1 MRSFLNLWNYPAG
14 RPLVSDDI
22 TEFHAARLLLLLA
35 FCGANGHIDGLTKL
49 AKLDFFV
56 RYPQFFNRVCSF
68 LGQPAR
74 SFTEIIE
81 SRMIRYR
88 YGPWDKRYYDLLSY
102 LRSKDLILVVK
113 DKKGAF
119 RFQLTE
125 SGKETATKIAEKSDF
140 TSMIEQMKKVKKTLG
155 AKSGS
160 ALKKLIYEVF
170 EEEVAQKP
178 LDEVI

>member
-1 MRSFLNLWNYPAG
+1 MRSILNLWNYPAG
-14 RPLVSDDI
+14 RPVVSDDI

-35 FCGANGHIDGLTKL
+35 FCGTKGHIDGLTKL

-56 RYPQFFNRVCSF
+56 RYPQFFDRVSA
-68 LGQPAR
+68 LTDQATK
-74 SFTEIIE
+74 SSTEVIE

-88 YGPWDKRYYDLLSY
+88 YGPWDKRYYDILSY
-102 LRSKDLILVVK
+102 LKSKDLISVVK
-113 DKKGAF
+113 DKRGPF

-125 SGKETATKIAEKSDF
+125 FGQKTAQEIADETDF
-140 TSMIEQMKKVKKTLG
+140 ISLVEQMKKVKKILG

-160 ALKKLIYEVF
+160 ALKKLIYDMF
-170 EEEVAQKP
+170 EKEVAQKP

>member
-1 MRSFLNLWNYPAG
+1 MRSILNLWDYPAG

-22 TEFHAARLLLLLA
+22 TEFHAARLLLLLE

-56 RYPQFFNRVCSF
+56 RYPDFFNRVSSF
-68 LGQPAR
+68 IGQTTR
-74 SFTEIIE
+74 SSTEHIE
-81 SRMIRYR
+81 SKMIRYR
-88 YGPWDKRYYDLLSY
+88 YGPWDKRYYDILSY
-102 LRSKDLILVVK
+102 LRSKDLILVLK
-113 DKKGAF
+113 SRNGAF

-125 SGKETATKIAEKSDF
+125 TGKKIASEIGGQTEF
-140 TSMIEQMKKVKKTLG
+140 TLLIEQMNNVKKTLG
-155 AKSGS
+155 TKSGS

-170 EEEVAQKP
+170 QDEVTQKP

>member
-1 MRSFLNLWNYPAG
+1 MRSILNLWDYPAG
-14 RPLVSDDI
+14 RSLVSDDI
-22 TEFHAARLLLLLA
+22 TEFHAVRLLLLLA

-56 RYPQFFNRVCSF
+56 RYPQFFNKVSSYV
-68 LGQPAR
+68 GQVIQ
-74 SFTEIIE
+74 SSTVVVE
-81 SRMIRYR
+81 SKMIRYR
-88 YGPWDKRYYDLLSY
+88 YGPWDKRYYDILSY
-102 LRSKDLILVVK
+102 LRSKDLIAVEK

-125 SGKETATKIAEKSDF
+125 SGIKTVTEIAELSEFNSLID
-140 TSMIEQMKKVKKTLG
+140 QMKKVKKFLG

-160 ALKKLIYEVF
+160 ALKNLIYEVF
-170 EEEVAQKP
+170 EEEVAQRP

>member
-1 MRSFLNLWNYPAG
+1 MRSILNLWNYPAG

-22 TEFHAARLLLLLA
+22 TEFHAARLLLLLS

-56 RYPQFFNRVCSF
+56 RYPQFFDRVSNF
-68 LGQPAR
+68 IGQAAR
-74 SFTEIIE
+74 SSTDLIE
-81 SRMIRYR
+81 SKMIRYR
-88 YGPWDKRYYDLLSY
+88 YGPWDKRYYDILSY
-102 LRSKDLILVVK
+102 LRSKDLILVIK
-113 DKKGAF
+113 DKRGTF

-125 SGKETATKIAEKSDF
+125 SGNVTATEIAAETEFNSL
-140 TSMIEQMKKVKKTLG
+140 IEQMKKVKKTLG
-155 AKSGS
+155 KKSGS

>member
-125 SGKETATKIAEKSDF
+125 SGKETATKIAEKSGFHFYDRAN
-140 TSMIEQMKKVKKTLG
+140 EKGEKNLGGKKRISIKKTNL
-155 AKSGS
+155 
-160 ALKKLIYEVF
+160 
-170 EEEVAQKP
+170 
-178 LDEVI
+178 

>member
-1 MRSFLNLWNYPAG
+1 MRSILNLWNYPAG

-35 FCGANGHIDGLTKL
+35 YCGANGHIDGLTKL

-56 RYPQFFNRVCSF
+56 RYPQFFDRISSL
-68 LGQPAR
+68 LGQSTR
-74 SFTEIIE
+74 SSTELIE
-81 SRMIRYR
+81 SKMIRYR
-88 YGPWDKRYYDLLSY
+88 YGPWDKRYYDILSY
-102 LRSKDLILVVK
+102 LRSKDLIFVVK

-119 RFQLTE
+119 RFQLSE
-125 SGKETATKIAEKSDF
+125 SGKETTTEIAEKTEF
-140 TSMIEQMKKVKKTLG
+140 TSLIEQMKKVKKTLG

>member
-1 MRSFLNLWNYPAG
+1 MRSILNLWNYPAG

-56 RYPQFFNRVCSF
+56 RYPQFFNRISSF
-68 LGQPAR
+68 VGQATR
-74 SFTEIIE
+74 SSTELIE
-81 SRMIRYR
+81 SKMIRYR
-88 YGPWDKRYYDLLSY
+88 YGPWDKRYYDILSY
-102 LRSKDLILVVK
+102 LRSKDLIQVEK

-125 SGKETATKIAEKSDF
+125 FGQETASKIAEQTEFNSL
-140 TSMIEQMKKVKKTLG
+140 IEQMNKVKQTLG
-155 AKSGS
+155 EKSGS

-170 EEEVAQKP
+170 EVEVAQKP